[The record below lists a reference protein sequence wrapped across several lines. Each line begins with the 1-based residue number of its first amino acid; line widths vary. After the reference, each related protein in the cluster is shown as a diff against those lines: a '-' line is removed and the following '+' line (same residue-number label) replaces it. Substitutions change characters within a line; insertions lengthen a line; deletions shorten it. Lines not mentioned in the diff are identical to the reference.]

1 MIKLEQPA
9 LALHTHDVPGYKY
22 RMEFTE
28 HLASDVTVNDVT
40 IQILLYAKQ
49 TANNFLQ
56 NVVINCHGSPGKLHI
71 GTGTV
76 IDHNNLGIMKL
87 LSMGGQKVG
96 TIWIVACQVAGYS
109 KSIVRLGDYF
119 CSELAKTA
127 GCYVVSA
134 DKLQYVNPLVEVF
147 KPKNCIDNYEGT
159 VYRWDSNGNAEV
171 FKPKKRN

>member
-9 LALHTHDVPGYKY
+9 LALHTHDIPGYKY
-22 RMEFTE
+22 RMQFTKF
-28 HLASDVTVNDVT
+28 LASDATVYNVVTE
-40 IQILLYAKQ
+40 ILLAAKQ
-49 TANNFLQ
+49 TTDNFLK
-56 NVVINCHGSPGKLHI
+56 NVVINTHGSPGTLHI
-71 GTGTV
+71 GTGNV
-76 IDHNNLGIMKL
+76 INANNLGIMKL

-109 KSIVRLGDYF
+109 RNIVRLGDYF
-119 CSELAKTA
+119 CSELAKVA

-147 KPKNCIDNYEGT
+147 KPKNCIDNFEGT

-171 FKPKKRN
+171 FKPNRRN